1 MAKTPQVTP
10 DWTTGIYIGDGVVAN
25 KPEGP
30 AQRYPSL
37 IDRVVDQIREDIELG
52 DTSALE
58 VGDVTAIEELL
69 KTVDTQVLVDYLPER
84 DT

>member
-10 DWTTGIYIGDGVVAN
+10 DWTTGIYTGLGVVAR

-37 IDRVVDQIREDIELG
+37 VDRALDQIVEDVENR
-52 DTSALE
+52 DVSALE
-58 VGDVTAIEELL
+58 EMLNS
-69 KTVDTQVLVDYLPER
+69 VDTQVLVDYLPER

>member
-37 IDRVVDQIREDIELG
+37 VDRVIDQIIEDVNIG
-52 DTSALE
+52 DL
-58 VGDVTAIEELL
+58 TAIEELL

>member
-37 IDRVVDQIREDIELG
+37 IDRVVDQIREDCELG
-52 DTSALE
+52 DTTALE
-58 VGDVTAIEELL
+58 EMLRSVP
-69 KTVDTQVLVDYLPER
+69 TQVLVDYLPER

>member
-52 DTSALE
+52 DTSALDE
-58 VGDVTAIEELL
+58 MLQSVP
-69 KTVDTQVLVDYLPER
+69 TQVLVDYLPER